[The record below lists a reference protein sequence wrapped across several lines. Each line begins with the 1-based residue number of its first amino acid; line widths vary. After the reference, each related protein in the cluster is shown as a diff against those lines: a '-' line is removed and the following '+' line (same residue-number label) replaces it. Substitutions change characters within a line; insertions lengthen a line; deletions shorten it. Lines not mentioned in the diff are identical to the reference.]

1 MPTGA
6 QLGGELPVVS
16 GITGTTRLATGGAYS
31 QYVEPVGYFGTSA
44 MDNTGAGYGASVAT
58 GSTMMGPAIQT
69 IWSKEIL
76 FQSMPVLRFEQFAV
90 KKTELGTMPGL
101 SVNFMRY
108 NNLPIPA
115 GPLMEGV
122 RMKTHA
128 ITANQYAITVAEQ
141 GFAVAVSELLLNA
154 SFDDIM
160 ASASRLLGRNM
171 ALYMDNQARDTL
183 ARASSV
189 VLGYQK
195 PGAIN
200 TGYGVYEPGT
210 PATTIAQVVA
220 SGTTATIA
228 DDYFLT
234 PHAVKDAV
242 EVLSAK
248 NIPRL
253 GETYVCFIHPHQS
266 RRLRDTPEWI
276 EVTKY
281 AAPGNFMLGEIGRLN
296 DVVFIETTQI
306 SAPYSQVALDAV
318 DAYPALPGGA
328 HTTANPA
335 AVDWRGN
342 ALGLNEAQRAAL
354 AAGTAGGTLPA
365 GAPHAGL
372 TSYDEL
378 ADAYA
383 GIDQD
388 PTTAGSTE
396 TQVPVDILPQYG
408 RPTPGWGE
416 PWGPYTGA
424 GSGVFEAIMLG
435 DNAFGHAISLPV
447 ELRDGGVLD
456 FGREHALAW
465 YSIWGW
471 GVVTDSSVVK
481 IITN

>member
-1 MPTGA
+1 MPGSA
-6 QLGGELPVVS
+6 LGGELPVVS
-16 GITGTTRLATGGAYS
+16 GVTGTTRLATGGNYS
-31 QYVEPVGYFGTSA
+31 QYEAAVGYNGPQG
-44 MDNTGAGYGASVAT
+44 MDNTGLGYAGGVTT

-101 SVNFMRY
+101 TVNFMRY
-108 NNLPIPA
+108 NNLPIPS
-115 GPLMEGV
+115 GSLTEGV

-128 ITANQYAITVAEQ
+128 ITAQQYAITVAEE

-171 ALYMDNQARDTL
+171 ALYMDGQARQTL
-183 ARASSV
+183 TRATSV
-189 VLGYQK
+189 VFGYAK

-200 TGYGVYEPGT
+200 AGYGIYEPGN
-210 PATTIAQVVA
+210 PAANLAAVTGST
-220 SGTTATIA
+220 GTAA
-228 DDYFLT
+228 DTFYLH
-234 PHAVKDAV
+234 PHSIKDAV

-248 NIPRL
+248 NVPRL
-253 GETYVCFIHPHQS
+253 GETYIVFAHPHQT

-281 AAPGNFMLGEIGRLN
+281 AAPGNFMLGEVGRLN

-306 SAPYSQVALDAV
+306 SGPTGATAADDYAM
-318 DAYPALPGGA
+318 LPGGK
-328 HTTANPA
+328 HTSTNPLGNP
-335 AVDWRGN
+335 DWRGN
-342 ALGLNEAQRAAL
+342 NLELSGNTPDNPAF
-354 AAGTAGGTLPA
+354 GTITEPTGSGA
-365 GAPHAGL
+365 GADTPL
-372 TSYDEL
+372 
-378 ADAYA
+378 
-383 GIDQD
+383 
-388 PTTAGSTE
+388 GS
-396 TQVPVDILPQYG
+396 VDTYPAATGTPQ
-408 RPTPGWGE
+408 WGQ
-416 PWGPYTGA
+416 PWGPYA
-424 GSGVFEAIMLG
+424 SGVPAYEAVMLG

-465 YSIWGW
+465 YAIWGW
-471 GVVTDSSVVK
+471 GVITESSVVK